1 MNTIVSASILA
12 SDLSRLAEEVGR
24 AEGAGVDW
32 LHIDVMDGVFVDNI
46 TYGNNVVKALR
57 RVSGMFFDTHLMIID
72 PTKLIPRFAEAGS
85 DMLTIHIESAGD
97 TENNLSEIRR
107 LGMRAGLALKPNT
120 PIESVYPY
128 LPLCDM
134 VLIMTVEPG
143 YGGQSFIPECAD
155 KVRQLREYCRQ
166 NGFDK
171 MNIQV
176 DGGINADTAKIVT
189 EAGADVLVAGSY
201 LFGADDFKSALDSLK
216 CGG

>member
-134 VLIMTVEPG
+134 VLVMTVEPG